1 MEIVVVEGREVRHDV
16 LVVDHTVNLPK
27 HHTVHVFCDV
37 FVADSRRTER
47 VDTAHLLRK
56 GIRQIECCV

>member
-16 LVVDHTVNLPK
+16 LVVDHTIHLPK
-27 HHTVHVFCDV
+27 HHTVHVFCYI
-37 FVADSRRTER
+37 FVADSRGTEG